1 MIDSNLHTDT
11 DIHIPKINNTFSVQ
25 MYVEFFLI
33 HHIYDHKG
41 PQIQKNQIL
50 PRTSKIKNKP

>member
-33 HHIYDHKG
+33 HHIYDHKEG

-50 PRTSKIKNKP
+50 PRTY